1 MDLTLLVFLQV
12 MLQPSLSVLF
22 TVEAEQTMYKS
33 EFGGNVV
40 MGCRFSLKPSRP
52 NSDLKV
58 TWHWT
63 TAAPFQEVIRIDNGA
78 EHSTSQKYQGRVR
91 LLTDE
96 LKDGWAKLEMSNLRM
111 SDSGT
116 YQCLVQ
122 TAEGTDYKTITLS
135 VGAPYKSVTK
145 RIETTPSG
153 DKVLLTC
160 QSEGYPQSSVV
171 WSDGHMQRYSPNTSA
186 VTTPDQLFKI
196 TSQIRVS
203 SSEKNNYTCN
213 FTSDGYSATFHVPD
227 ETAVPRGESDA
238 LIIALSIVI
247 ILIVIAVGLLIY
259 RRRKGARARST
270 TNSLLDD
277 LDRSTSAAAYL
288 QTDKKNGGEGTVFV
302 AGCTEENLGS
312 CLKEYYSEFSL
323 STETRQHCESF
334 SVEELPRRLKN
345 NEGQSVSLRDLL
357 PEAGEVFLLEGP
369 TGSGKTTVAQILL
382 SSWTEGPRLA
392 PSNFP
397 DLSDLGHLVCVD
409 CSMAKGDLLQETAA
423 QLSLSEKISTQ
434 ELRTVLTSSGRS
446 LLLLDGYREG
456 NSVFDESLSRFLSER
471 GHCSLLITSC
481 SGHCPTLTETLG
493 TDRVLKLQMPSARY

>member
-1 MDLTLLVFLQV
+1 MDLTLFVFLQV

-22 TVEAEQTMYKS
+22 TVEAGQTTYKS

-40 MGCRFSLKPSRP
+40 MGCRFSLKPARP

-63 TAAPFQEVIRIDNGA
+63 TDAPYQEVIRIDNGA
-78 EHSTSQKYQGRVR
+78 EHSASQKYQGRVR

-96 LKDGWAKLEMSNLRM
+96 LKDGWAKLQMSDLRIN
-111 SDSGT
+111 DSGT
-116 YQCLVQ
+116 YQCVVQ

-135 VGAPYKSVTK
+135 VGATYKPVNK
-145 RIETTPSG
+145 RIETTPNG
-153 DKVLLTC
+153 DMVLLIC
-160 QSEGYPQSSVV
+160 QSEGYPKTSVG
-171 WSDGHMQRYSPNTSA
+171 WSDGHMQRHSPNTTT

-196 TSQIRVS
+196 TSQIQVS

-213 FTSDGYSATFHVPD
+213 FTSDGNFATFHIPD
-227 ETAVPRGESDA
+227 ETVAYREESGA
-238 LIIALSIVI
+238 LIIALSIGI
-247 ILIVIAVGLLIY
+247 ILTVITVGVLIY
-259 RRRKGARARST
+259 RRQKGASAAT
-270 TNSLLDD
+270 TMNSLLDD
-277 LDRSTSAAAYL
+277 LDRSTSAASYL
-288 QTDKKNGGEGTVFV
+288 QTDQKNGGEGTVFV
-302 AGCTEENLGS
+302 GGCTEEDLGS
-312 CLKEYYSEFSL
+312 CLKEYYSKFSL

-334 SVEELPRRLKN
+334 SVEELPRRLTN
-345 NEGQSVSLRDLL
+345 NEGQSVSLLDLI
-357 PEAGEVFLLEGP
+357 PEAGEVLILEGP

-397 DLSDLGHLVCVD
+397 DLSDLGHLICVD
-409 CSMAKGDLLQETAA
+409 CSMAKSDLFQETAT

-456 NSVFDESLSRFLSER
+456 NSVFDESLNRFLSER
-471 GHCSLLITSC
+471 GQCSLLITAC

-493 TDRVLKLQMPSARY
+493 TDRVLKLQMPSVRY